1 MAGPG
6 AAEPASGV
14 RGQPG
19 HRYHRPVDRLGIP
32 VDRLALALLV
42 FGTSGVVL
50 AGALTAALIAGSL
63 SAFTLDDHLAD
74 VGADVATSLREASAA
89 IGDAVV
95 TTERARSAL
104 GSGSDAV
111 RETSGTLA
119 TLATATADLAGAL
132 DFTIFGQQ
140 PLADVAATFDTFADD
155 LRRTSRELT
164 QLSSDLADL
173 DDSLGPIADDLRSL
187 ERRFEALAG
196 RFESGEAF
204 AGVGQPL
211 GIGLLLLAA
220 TAGWLLV
227 AAGGTAWVGWRL
239 RRTADAAPPA
249 AGPA

>member
-1 MAGPG
+1 MA
-6 AAEPASGV
+6 S
-14 RGQPG
+14 RG
-19 HRYHRPVDRLGIP
+19 HRRLRRMRGAPRRGYHRVVDRLGIP
-32 VDRLALALLV
+32 VERLALVLLA
-42 FGTSGVVL
+42 FGGSGIVL
-50 AGALTAALIAGSL
+50 AGALTAALIAGSVA
-63 SAFTLDDHLAD
+63 AFTLDERLAD

-95 TTERARSAL
+95 TTERARAAL

-119 TLATATADLAGAL
+119 TLATATSDLAGAL

-140 PLADVAATFDTFADD
+140 PMAGVAATFDTFADD
-155 LRRTSRELT
+155 LRRTSRELV
-164 QLSSDLADL
+164 QLSGDLADL

-220 TAGWLLV
+220 MAGWLLV
-227 AAGGTAWVGWRL
+227 AAAAAAWVGWRL
-239 RRTADAAPPA
+239 RHTDAPAPPVP
-249 AGPA
+249 GRG